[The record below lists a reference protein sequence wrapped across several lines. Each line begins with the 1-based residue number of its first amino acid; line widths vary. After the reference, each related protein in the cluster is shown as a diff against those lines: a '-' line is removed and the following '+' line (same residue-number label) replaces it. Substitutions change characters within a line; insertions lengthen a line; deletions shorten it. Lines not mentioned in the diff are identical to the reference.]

1 MSYVKGLAATAA
13 LAFIG
18 VLATPAAHAEAG
30 TPAFAVQS
38 IAGSHMRLGYNAY
51 QAGDYEKAA
60 RFTTKGTVK
69 GIKKSRRAIAY
80 SNLCAALGQQGV
92 LDAAREACASA
103 LEMAPNNWRAMNNR
117 GVVNYLAGDKVAAS
131 TDFTT
136 AAKTPDASVAKANA
150 DLLAGTKMAASE

>member
-18 VLATPAAHAEAG
+18 VLATPAAHAEAA

-38 IAGSHMRLGYNAY
+38 TAGSHMRLGYNAY
-51 QAGDYEKAA
+51 QAGDFEKAA
-60 RFTTKGTVK
+60 KFTIKGTKK

-80 SNLCAALGQQGV
+80 SNLCAALGQQGA

-117 GVVNYLAGDKVAAS
+117 GVVNYLAGDKVAAGA
-131 TDFTT
+131 DFAK
-136 AAKTPDASVAKANA
+136 AAADTNANVAKANS